1 MLTLLPGVIFPPI
14 SYCIIL
20 HQYNCV
26 IDGWGFY
33 HKQSIRNHF
42 QILSANGPL
51 TLTLPVKSVKGK
63 PTPLNQVELEEG
75 HWYKPMLTAIQS
87 AYGKSPFYFYFKDE
101 LTDILSSLPGTRL
114 FEAQIRIMQW
124 LEKYTGLPHPNL
136 AEQWDI
142 AENEYNFDLRKIK
155 KKWEIY
161 SPIQSYHQV
170 FMDRFPFREDL
181 SILDLLFNLGPQAK
195 TYIAQHAPVRLVPE
209 DHQSS

>member
-20 HQYNCV
+20 QQYSCA

-42 QILSANGPL
+42 QILSANGTL
-51 TLTLPVKSVKGK
+51 TLTMPVKNVKGQ
-63 PTPLNQVELEEG
+63 PTSLNQVELEDG
-75 HWYKPMLTAIQS
+75 PWHKPMLTAIQS

-101 LTDILSSLPGTRL
+101 LTEIFSSLPGTNL
-114 FEAQIRIMQW
+114 FDAQIHVMNW
-124 LEKYTGLPHPNL
+124 LGKYLNLPSL
-136 AEQWDI
+136 ALTAHWEQDVNDQDI
-142 AENEYNFDLRKIK
+142 DLRKIK

-170 FMDRFPFREDL
+170 FMDRFPFEEDL
-181 SILDLLFNLGPQAK
+181 SVLDLLFNLGPQAK
-195 TYIAQHAPVRLVPE
+195 TYMVQHPQIKLVPE
-209 DHQSS
+209 VHQNS